1 MILYINL
8 KDYFGWYFAF
18 EKSYSHQQIIM
29 NLSID
34 FRPISDG
41 DIHDLKEI
49 YASTRQDE
57 MQIVPWSD
65 SEKET
70 FLQNQFQAQ
79 HQFYQDQF
87 RDAEYWM
94 ILLQNHPI
102 GRFYVDRRQDE
113 IRIIDIALLP
123 SYRSQGIGSMLLQ
136 QILDEGKTSQKPVR
150 IHVEQNNRALGL
162 YKRLGFQ
169 KKSEN
174 GVYFLMEWLP
184 VNKGERKI

>member
-1 MILYINL
+1 
-8 KDYFGWYFAF
+8 
-18 EKSYSHQQIIM
+18 M

-41 DIHDLKEI
+41 DIHDLKAI

-57 MQIVPWSD
+57 LQVVPWSD

-79 HQFYQDQF
+79 HRFYQDQF
-87 RDAEYWM
+87 RDAEYLM
-94 ILLQNHPI
+94 ILLKNHPI

-136 QILDEGKTSQKPVR
+136 KLLDEGKTSQKPVR

-169 KKSEN
+169 EKSEN

-184 VNKGERKI
+184 VNEEEGEV